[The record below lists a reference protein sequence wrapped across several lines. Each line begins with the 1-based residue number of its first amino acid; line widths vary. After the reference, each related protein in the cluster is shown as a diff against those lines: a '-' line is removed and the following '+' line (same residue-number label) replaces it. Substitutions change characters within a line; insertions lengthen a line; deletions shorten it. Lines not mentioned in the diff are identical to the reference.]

1 MRKVLYLGLL
11 IGLSLNMACSDWLDA
26 TSETQVEADDL
37 LSNEDGFKDAMI
49 GVYIN
54 MGEEDGYGMNYTWY
68 ANDLAAFPYAT
79 QLGDDYTIWQN
90 HRYTTT
96 LAYSYFEEMWGRS
109 YNIIANVNK
118 ILSSLEENRSNLSE
132 LSYNLMKG
140 EMLGVRAY
148 VHFDLLRMF
157 GLSHWNGENADKYTV
172 PYVTDFSLE
181 QTEQRTYAETA
192 TLLFDD
198 INEALK
204 CLADDPIIGS
214 HDESYYADI
223 NLDGFWDD
231 RTKRMN
237 YYAVKALA
245 ARAYMWEGSE
255 ENLEIAAGHAQD
267 VIDENP
273 TTWVD
278 LEAFATTTDAD
289 YKDWTFSTEHL
300 FSLEVMGLLDL
311 IEDWLLVSDVDYQGI
326 KITSDVVENVLF
338 PLTDGESML
347 PSADD
352 VRYNTLLI
360 SVHGGLYYNCWKLY
374 QSSSYSYRNRIPMI
388 KISEMYYIMAEYYIR
403 HGQPEQALAMMDVVR
418 EHRGITVDY
427 DPATTDA
434 ESELTLEYLREFM
447 GEGQVFYYFKR
458 TGVASPVTS
467 FELTAD
473 NLIYRYPQDE
483 VNTGG
488 RHQDM

>member
-68 ANDLAAFPYAT
+68 ANELAAFPYAT

-223 NLDGFWDD
+223 NLDGFWND

-237 YYAVKALA
+237 YYAVKALQ
-245 ARAYMWEGSE
+245 ARLYMWMKDYTEAE
-255 ENLEIAAGHAQD
+255 KAANAVISSNAFPWAQLSVVSLGHD
-267 VIDENP
+267 Y
-273 TTWVD
+273 
-278 LEAFATTTDAD
+278 AFATEQIFALNNINLSNLSDTYFAINQGTSFSLSAEVREEYFDNTTTDYRYLYQFQSGTESEYVNLRYLMKYSNPQVNLGEEFEERDYYSNKMPIIHLGEMYLIVAECRYRNGGDALSVLNTLRTARSASVLETMPADFYSELIREYRRELLGEGQLFFVYKRLNRASIPGTDAD
-289 YKDWTFSTEHL
+289 MIGEKAYT
-300 FSLEVMGLLDL
+300 
-311 IEDWLLVSDVDYQGI
+311 
-326 KITSDVVENVLF
+326 F
-338 PLTDGESML
+338 PLT
-347 PSADD
+347 
-352 VRYNTLLI
+352 V
-360 SVHGGLYYNCWKLY
+360 
-374 QSSSYSYRNRIPMI
+374 
-388 KISEMYYIMAEYYIR
+388 SE
-403 HGQPEQALAMMDVVR
+403 
-418 EHRGITVDY
+418 
-427 DPATTDA
+427 TDA
-434 ESELTLEYLREFM
+434 AQRENN
-447 GEGQVFYYFKR
+447 R
-458 TGVASPVTS
+458 
-467 FELTAD
+467 
-473 NLIYRYPQDE
+473 
-483 VNTGG
+483 
-488 RHQDM
+488 